1 MGNVS
6 ALTRMVPLSNC
17 GDIWLGSPNLH
28 YGKPFPCQ
36 SFGRYNCTLR
46 HHWGFHMTDI
56 RFHVWHYQRDPDG
69 AIRSM
74 ERRPERYE
82 KRRAANRAL
91 EMFRRKH
98 CIAGQVLQ
106 CVDGAFC
113 EPPPDWVVQGYTLGG
128 AVEVGTEYFIDRTPS
143 IRPSRK
149 MELGMENL
157 ADYVQENPD
166 LVVRR
171 PGDVQ

>member
-1 MGNVS
+1 M
-6 ALTRMVPLSNC
+6 A
-17 GDIWLGSPNLH
+17 DIH
-28 YGKPFPCQ
+28 
-36 SFGRYNCTLR
+36 
-46 HHWGFHMTDI
+46 
-56 RFHVWHYQRDPDG
+56 FHVWHYERDPDG
-69 AIRSM
+69 VIRSM

-91 EMFRRKH
+91 EMFRRQH

-113 EPPPDWVVQGYTLGG
+113 EPPPDWVIQGYTPGG
-128 AVEVGTEYFIDRTPS
+128 AVEVDTEYFIDRTPS

-171 PGDVQ
+171 PSDVQ

>member
-1 MGNVS
+1 M
-6 ALTRMVPLSNC
+6 ARIDP
-17 GDIWLGSPNLH
+17 PNPH
-28 YGKPFPCQ
+28 YGKPFPSQ
-36 SFGRYNCTLR
+36 SSSEHNCTQE
-46 HHWGFHMTDI
+46 HCWGFHMAEI
-56 RFHVWHYQRDPDG
+56 HFHVWHYQRDTDG
-69 AIRSM
+69 VIRSM
-74 ERRPERYE
+74 KRRPERYE

-91 EMFRRKH
+91 EMFRRQYR
-98 CIAGQVLQ
+98 IAGQALQ

-113 EPPPDWVVQGYTLGG
+113 QPPPDWVVQGYTLGG

>member
-1 MGNVS
+1 MRQFNSRASLRSG
-6 ALTRMVPLSNC
+6 T
-17 GDIWLGSPNLH
+17 SPILQRCDAH
-28 YGKPFPCQ
+28 Y
-36 SFGRYNCTLR
+36 
-46 HHWGFHMTDI
+46 D
-56 RFHVWHYQRDPDG
+56 
-69 AIRSM
+69 
-74 ERRPERYE
+74 
-82 KRRAANRAL
+82 AL
-91 EMFRRKH
+91 EVFRRKQ

-113 EPPPDWVVQGYTLGG
+113 QPRPDWVVQGYTLGG

-171 PGDVQ
+171 PRDGQ